1 MVETRIGL
9 RWLLYKIYC
18 TGATVRVCVLY
29 FRYFVA
35 RSYNGKCRCGFGV
48 DTLLLCKC
56 LVAYVSVDSYLRNKL
71 ILCIDMHT

>member
-1 MVETRIGL
+1 M
-9 RWLLYKIYC
+9 
-18 TGATVRVCVLY
+18 RVCVLY
-29 FRYFVA
+29 YRYFVA

-48 DTLLLCKC
+48 DTLLLFKC